1 MLKSL
6 IPAAVLSSERQHY
19 WGLLTYTFQELIPVS
34 RCPSRSSCFHGGAL
48 SQALL

>member
-6 IPAAVLSSERQHY
+6 IPATVLSSERQHY

-34 RCPSRSSCFHGGAL
+34 RCPSRSSCSHGGAL

>member
-6 IPAAVLSSERQHY
+6 IPTAALSSERQHY

-34 RCPSRSSCFHGGAL
+34 WCPSRSSCSYGGAL
-48 SQALL
+48 SRALL